1 MIDGLLLQTVEGLE
15 NGIMVRAGDE
25 VWERLLGEKQDLA
38 TDLLAEGPLCQSE
51 VGGLQE
57 SDASDENWREI
68 DWHHRGQLEARLRE
82 LNDAQDRLIEGA
94 YGRCADCGWPID
106 SQRLQAV
113 PEATLC
119 TRCQRNTEPE
129 VACCTL

>member
-15 NGIMVRAGDE
+15 DEPAARASEE
-25 VWERLLGEKQDLA
+25 VWKRLQDEKQVL
-38 TDLLAEGPLCQSE
+38 TLDLLSEDPLCQSP

-57 SDASDENWREI
+57 TDASEESPRVIE
-68 DWHHRGQLEARLRE
+68 WHHRGQLEARLRE
-82 LNDAQDRLIEGA
+82 LSDAQNRLIKGL
-94 YGRCADCGWPID
+94 YGRCADCGNAIG

-119 TRCQRNTEPE
+119 ITCQRITEPE
-129 VACCTL
+129 VAVCTL